1 MTYRVEVTA
10 ATINE
15 LSGKLAALASQL
27 KGLPSTFDVLRI
39 EASEI
44 SLPAPVQERV
54 CNNGYLDPAPVTAPV
69 TYDYVKD
76 ITPLVLKLVDKRGRP
91 AVEDVLKSFGAKR
104 ASLLDPAQYDDFVS
118 AINAAME
125 G

>member
-1 MTYRVEVTA
+1 MTYRVEITA

-44 SLPAPVQERV
+44 SLPAPAQERV
-54 CNNGYLDPAPVTAPV
+54 EERELTQAPVAAPV

>member
-1 MTYRVEVTA
+1 MTYRVEITA
-10 ATINE
+10 ATIND

-54 CNNGYLDPAPVTAPV
+54 EERDLAQAPVTAPV

>member
-1 MTYRVEVTA
+1 MTYRVEITA

-44 SLPAPVQERV
+44 SLPAPARERV
-54 CNNGYLDPAPVTAPV
+54 EERELTQAPVTAPV

>member
-1 MTYRVEVTA
+1 MTYRVEITA

-44 SLPAPVQERV
+44 SLPAPAQERV
-54 CNNGYLDPAPVTAPV
+54 EERELTQAPVTAPV

>member
-44 SLPAPVQERV
+44 SLPAPAQERV
-54 CNNGYLDPAPVTAPV
+54 EERELTQAPVTAPV